1 MVKAMLLMA
10 SLAAL
15 LVAGGLYLRSD
26 AASHPSAADSDDS
39 DARAVLK
46 NAAGETVG
54 KVKFADDDDGVHVKV
69 IVDAPLVTFTAGFH
83 GFHVHANDDP
93 SNGTGC
99 VAPSFASADGHF
111 KEVGQNHATH
121 SGDMPVLLVNADGS
135 AEARFVTDRFSVA
148 DLAGRVVIV
157 HFNADNYANI
167 PARYLTGTLTAVD
180 QTTLNTGDAGGRFA
194 CGVIEG
200 EEGD

>member
-1 MVKAMLLMA
+1 VKRVTLLLA
-10 SLAAL
+10 SLAVVL
-15 LVAGGLYLRSD
+15 LAGSLYLSSD
-26 AASHPSAADSDDS
+26 AAGHPSAAEQDGD

-46 NAAGETVG
+46 DAANERVG
-54 KVKFADDDDGVHVKV
+54 TVKFSDDDDGVHVKV
-69 IVDAPLVTFTAGFH
+69 VFDAPLVTFTAGFH

-93 SNGTGC
+93 ANGTGC
-99 VAPSFASADGHF
+99 AAPSFASADGHF

-121 SGDMPVLLVNADGS
+121 IGDMPVLLVNADGS

-148 DLAGRVVIV
+148 DLTGRVVIV

-180 QTTLNTGDAGGRFA
+180 QATLNTGDAGGRFA
-194 CGVIEG
+194 CGVIE
-200 EEGD
+200 